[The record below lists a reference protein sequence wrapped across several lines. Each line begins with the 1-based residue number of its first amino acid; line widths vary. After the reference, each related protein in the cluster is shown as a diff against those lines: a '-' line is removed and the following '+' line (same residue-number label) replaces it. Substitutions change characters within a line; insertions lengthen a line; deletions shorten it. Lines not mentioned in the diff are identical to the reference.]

1 MKKRIVKYPDP
12 RLSRSSVDVLPENY
26 ARVRS
31 ILFSKTAYQRN
42 GSLGFAGNQV
52 GLEENIFTALIQGKW
67 KFFIN
72 PVITDQ
78 SKEVFPNTEECLS
91 IPKKSY
97 VVDRHSWID
106 LDYVDE
112 KNQDR
117 SQRFEGLDAIII
129 QHEVDHLN
137 GITIANKNNGDKI
150 KWMKYIY

>member
-12 RLSRSSVDVLPENY
+12 RLSKSSVDVYPEDY
-26 ARVRS
+26 DVVRRV
-31 ILFSKTAYQRN
+31 LFSKTSYQRN

-67 KFFIN
+67 RFFIN

-78 SKEVFPNTEECLS
+78 SREVFPNTEECLS

-97 VVDRHSWID
+97 VVDRHTWIH
-106 LDYVDE
+106 LKYVDE

-117 SQRFEGLDAIII
+117 SQRFEGLDAVII

-137 GITIANKNNGDKI
+137 GITIANKNNHGE
-150 KWMKYIY
+150 